1 MRCPSCGAETKAAN
15 RFCIKCGAPLS
26 PTCAACG
33 ALNEPSAKFCGQC
46 GMGLA
51 WMVRVSA
58 LAKEKPPGTEPA
70 PQVAERR
77 HLTVMFCDMA
87 GSTALSARLD
97 PEDLSE
103 VIRGFQDACVQAI
116 RRFDGFIARFMG
128 DGVLAYFGYPRAH
141 EDDAERA
148 VRAGL
153 AVVDVISR
161 LMLPTKVRLEV
172 RVGIG
177 TGLVVVGET
186 VGEGSSQ
193 EQVVIGEAP
202 NLAAR
207 LQAIAEPNSVVIA
220 DGTRQ
225 LLGRLFDLEDLG
237 LRFLK
242 GMANPIPSW
251 RVVGERA
258 VESRFEAGQTQ
269 RATGFFGRER
279 EVDLLMDRWVQAQ
292 NGEGQ
297 VILLS
302 GEAGI
307 GKSRIVAEL
316 RQKIDDDEHTRI
328 LYQCSPHHTNSPF
341 YPVISQLERAA
352 GIVPSDLAEAKLD
365 KLERV
370 LRLSFPTIDHVA
382 PLFAA
387 LLSLPLDGRYAP
399 LNLTPREQ
407 KEHTFL
413 ALNELLGGLAK
424 HRPVFILEDAHW
436 IDPTT
441 LDLFVRTIDRLQR
454 LPVLLIVTF
463 RSEFEVPWGRYPNVT
478 ALVLNRLER
487 GHVAAMIARL
497 TDGKLLPDDV
507 REEITAKTDGVPL
520 FVEELT
526 KAILGSG
533 LLKEAAGQYILPG
546 PLAPLEIPATLHDSL
561 LARLDRLAP
570 VREIAQIGAVI
581 GREFSYQLLDAVAPV
596 HDKVLADAL
605 NQLSKAELIFP
616 KGGLAETT
624 YIFKHALVQDAAYRS
639 LLRSTRR
646 QLHGRIAQAISEL
659 MPQIVETQPE
669 LLAHHYAQAGLIDD
683 AIAYGLRAG
692 RRSAA
697 RSANEEAITHYT
709 KALELLGTK
718 SAGGVER
725 DRQELELLIA
735 LGVPTIAARGYMAAD
750 VERIYGRARDLC
762 ASLTDTP
769 HRFTV
774 LRGLW
779 NSAFLRKPLPEAQ
792 ELSAE
797 LLALADA
804 QGNHTRRALAHRAQG
819 CARFFSGEFASGWES
834 FRQAIELW
842 DVNNARAEILV
853 YGEDPSVLCRAYG
866 SWLTWF
872 LGYPDKSSVLISKAL
887 VDAKR
892 LSNPFI
898 YAMTL
903 GLASALHIY
912 RNEFPEALERADASS
927 TICAAYGFPQWTA
940 YAMIM
945 RGRAHAALGRADDG
959 IAEMEQGW
967 ADWRALGAELATTQ
981 MSVSLADA
989 CAKAG
994 RIAAGLDHIKVAAEH
1009 ARTFHEAL
1017 LEAEIHRVRGELLL
1031 KRAATMDAEACLLR
1045 SIAIARSQQAKSLE
1059 LRTGIGLARI
1069 WQSQNRRDAAYG
1081 VLAPIYGWFSEGFDC
1096 PDLRDARALL
1106 DDLGNP
1112 DSLSCV
1118 RSISESGRR

>member
-1 MRCPSCGAETKAAN
+1 MRCPSCGAETKAGN
-15 RFCIKCGAPLS
+15 RFCGKCGAPLAL
-26 PTCAACG
+26 TCAACG
-33 ALNEPSAKFCGQC
+33 ALNEPGASFCGQC

-51 WMVRVSA
+51 REVRATA
-58 LAKEKPPGTEPA
+58 LATKNPPGLEPS
-70 PQVAERR
+70 PQTAERR

-87 GSTALSARLD
+87 GSTALSTRLD

-103 VIRGFQDACVQAI
+103 VIRGFQDACARAI

-161 LMLPTKVRLEV
+161 LMLPIKVRLAV
-172 RVGIG
+172 RVGIA

-186 VGEGSSQ
+186 LGEGSSQ
-193 EQVVIGEAP
+193 EQVVIGETP

-207 LQAIAEPNSVVIA
+207 LQGIAEPNTVVIA

-225 LLGRLFDLEDLG
+225 LLGRRFDLEELG
-237 LRFLK
+237 PRFLK
-242 GMANPIPSW
+242 GMANAIPSW
-251 RVVGERA
+251 RVVGEHA
-258 VESRFEAGQTQ
+258 AESRFEAGQAQ
-269 RATGFFGRER
+269 RASGFFGRER
-279 EVDLLMDRWVQAQ
+279 EVDLLMARWAQAQ

-307 GKSRIVAEL
+307 GKSRIVAAL
-316 RQKIDDDEHTRI
+316 RQKIADEAYTRI
-328 LYQCSPHHTNSPF
+328 LYQCSPHHTNSPL

-352 GIVPSDLAEAKLD
+352 GIAPDDPAETKLD

-370 LRLSFPTIDHVA
+370 LRRSFSTIDHVA
-382 PLFAA
+382 PLLAT
-387 LLSLPLDGRYAP
+387 LLSLSFEGRYEA

-407 KEHTFL
+407 KERTLL
-413 ALNELLGGLAK
+413 ALNELLGGFAK
-424 HRPVFILEDAHW
+424 QRPVLVILEDAHW

-441 LDLFVRTIDRLQR
+441 LELFTRTIDRLQR
-454 LPVLLIVTF
+454 WPVLLIITF
-463 RSEFEVPWGRYPNVT
+463 RPEFEVPWGHYPHVT
-478 ALVLNRLER
+478 ALALSRLGR
-487 GHVAAMIARL
+487 SHVAAMIDRL
-497 TDGKLLPDDV
+497 TDGKVLPVDV
-507 REEITAKTDGVPL
+507 RDEIIAKTDGVPL

-533 LLKEAAGQYILPG
+533 LLKEAADRYVLHG
-546 PLAPLEIPATLHDSL
+546 PLPLLAIPATLHDSL

-596 HDKVLADAL
+596 HDQALEDAL
-605 NQLSKAELIFP
+605 DQLSKAELIFP
-616 KGGLAETT
+616 RGALPETI

-646 QLHGRIAQAISEL
+646 QLHGRIAQAITEL

-683 AIAYGLRAG
+683 AIACGLRAG

-697 RSANEEAITHYT
+697 RSANEEAITQYT
-709 KALELLGTK
+709 RALELLGTK
-718 SAGGVER
+718 PAGVER
-725 DRQELELLIA
+725 DERELELLLG
-735 LGVPTIAARGYMAAD
+735 LGVPTIVARGYMAAD
-750 VERIYGRARDLC
+750 VERIYSRARDLC
-762 ASLTDTP
+762 DYVTETP
-769 HRFTV
+769 QRFTV

-779 NSAFLRKPLPEAQ
+779 NSGFLRKPLLEAQ

-797 LLALADA
+797 LVALADT
-804 QGNHTRRALAHRAQG
+804 QGDDTRRALAHRAQG
-819 CARFFSGEFASGWES
+819 CALFFSGEFESGWES

-842 DVNNARAEILV
+842 DVDKARTEILV

-872 LGYPDKSSVLISKAL
+872 IGYPDQSSVLICKAL
-887 VDAKR
+887 ADAER

-898 YAMTL
+898 NAMTL
-903 GLASALHIY
+903 GLASALHVY
-912 RNEFPEALERADASS
+912 RNEFSQALERADASS
-927 TICAAYGFPQWTA
+927 AICAAYGFPQWTA

-945 RGRAHAALGRADDG
+945 RGRARVALGRADDG
-959 IAEMEQGW
+959 IAEMQQGW
-967 ADWRALGAELATTQ
+967 ADWQALGAKLATTQ
-981 MSVSLADA
+981 MSVGLADA
-989 CAKAG
+989 CANAG
-994 RIAAGLDHIKVAAEH
+994 RIAAGLDWIKVAAEH
-1009 ARTFHEAL
+1009 ARTFHERL
-1017 LEAEIHRVRGELLL
+1017 LEAEILRVHGELLL
-1031 KRAATMDAEACLLR
+1031 DSAATGDAEACLR
-1045 SIAIARSQQAKSLE
+1045 CSIEIARRQKANSLE
-1059 LRTGIGLARI
+1059 LRTALVLAQL
-1069 WQSQNRRDAAYG
+1069 WQRQGQRDAAYDL
-1081 VLAPIYGWFSEGFDC
+1081 VAPIYGRFSEGFDS
-1096 PDLRDARALL
+1096 PDLRNARALL
-1106 DDLGNP
+1106 DNLA
-1112 DSLSCV
+1112 
-1118 RSISESGRR
+1118 